1 MNGLKY
7 VMTSCITSIHGN
19 SMQILKKLSERFDQ
33 MIRDYAYSWFK
44 KKFKDRNETRT
55 IRTGIDLL
63 SSDLIKKRRILSTNA
78 TIHTFLPTVVAT
90 SLWLTK
96 LVLGLKSNSRIGL
109 FFNETNHT
117 SITASR
123 FLIDEAGNFIE
134 YDLVLEKIKRDL
146 IFILDYL
153 DDTDK
158 KSDIDVLNKRAI
170 NAQMLVFYR
179 FVDSLLQ
186 AFTNAPRKN

>member
-44 KKFKDRNETRT
+44 KKFKDRNDTRS
-55 IRTGIDLL
+55 IRPGIELL
-63 SSDLIKKRRILSTNA
+63 SSDLIKKSRILSTNA

-109 FFNETNHT
+109 FFNETNHA
-117 SITASR
+117 SIIASR

-134 YDLVLEKIKRDL
+134 YDLVLEKIKRDAEINL
-146 IFILDYL
+146 EIPFYGYEIKEGKIGKPVRGTIKGKA
-153 DDTDK
+153 DDFLR
-158 KSDIDVLNKRAI
+158 DVVGLT
-170 NAQMLVFYR
+170 
-179 FVDSLLQ
+179 SG
-186 AFTNAPRKN
+186 

>member
-55 IRTGIDLL
+55 IRTGIELL

-96 LVLGLKSNSRIGL
+96 LVLGLKSNPRIGL
-109 FFNETNHT
+109 FFNETNHA
-117 SITASR
+117 SIIASR